1 MKADTKQQT
10 TLNVVKSISR
20 YLLPYK
26 KTMLAAGIA
35 LIVTAGITLSI
46 GQGLQQLIDLGF
58 ATGSRQQLSQSIVFI
73 MILIGLMTIGT
84 FVRFYL
90 VSWLGERV
98 STDIR
103 KDVFDHVITLHP
115 SYFETNRSGEIMSRL
130 TTDTTLLQSIIGSS
144 LSMALRSALMLV
156 GALILL
162 IATNWQLTLI
172 VFLAAP
178 LVLLPIIVI
187 GKRVRKLSR
196 LSQDTVAD
204 VGTRAGEAIEHIK
217 TVQSYS
223 QEQYEQAN
231 FASDAEHAFDVA
243 KKRIRQRAILVSVVI
258 SLVFSA
264 IATMLWIGGNDVLE
278 GRMTGGELGAFIFYA
293 LMMAMSMATISEVY
307 GEVLRAVGAA
317 ERLLELLAV
326 ENEIT
331 AAESGNSPV
340 INNAQIVLNNVTF
353 HYPSRPDTAALNN
366 IDLTITAGQSL
377 ALVGASGAGKSTIF
391 ELLQRFYDPQ
401 HGTITLDGKDIR
413 SFQPQ
418 SLRQHMGLV
427 AQQPALFSHDVF
439 YNIRYGKPE
448 ATEAEVIAAAKA
460 AYADEFISKL
470 PEGYNSYLGERGVR
484 LSGGQR
490 QRIAIARAILNDP
503 KILLLD
509 EATSALD
516 AESELKVQQAL
527 EQLMRNRTTVIIAH
541 RLSTIIHADKIAVI
555 DQGEIVAI
563 GSHQQL
569 LDTSEHYQKLVAIQF
584 NKTAETLD

>member
-1 MKADTKQQT
+1 MKTTDKQQT
-10 TLNVVKSISR
+10 TFDVVKSISH
-20 YLLPYK
+20 YLSPYK
-26 KTMLAAGIA
+26 KTMVAAGFA
-35 LIVTAGITLSI
+35 LILTAGITLSI

-58 ATGSRQQLSQSIVFI
+58 ATGSRQQLSQSILFI
-73 MILIGLMTIGT
+73 VVLIGLMTIGT

-144 LSMALRSALMLV
+144 LSMALRSALMLI
-156 GALILL
+156 GALVML
-162 IATNWQLTLI
+162 ISTNWQLTLI

-178 LVLLPIIVI
+178 VVLLPIIII
-187 GKRVRKLSR
+187 GKRVRTLSR

-223 QEQYEQAN
+223 QEQYEQKN
-231 FASDAEHAFDVA
+231 FAADAEHAFDVA
-243 KKRIRQRAILVSVVI
+243 KRRIRQRAILVSVVI

-278 GRMTGGELGAFIFYA
+278 GRMSGGELGAFIFYA

-326 ENEIT
+326 KNEII
-331 AAESGNSPV
+331 ASGSSHQEAISRAEL
-340 INNAQIVLNNVTF
+340 VLSNVTF
-353 HYPSRPDTAALNN
+353 NYPSRPDTAALSN
-366 IDLTITAGQSL
+366 INLTIHAGKSL

-401 HGTITLDGKDIR
+401 QGNILLDGQSIKGL
-413 SFQPQ
+413 QPQ
-418 SLRQHMGLV
+418 ALRQHMGLV
-427 AQQPALFSHDVF
+427 AQQPALFSHDVL
-439 YNIRYGKPE
+439 YNIRYGRPQ
-448 ATEAEVIAAAKA
+448 ASEAEVVAAAKA

-470 PEGYNSYLGERGVR
+470 PDGYNSYLGERGVR

-516 AESELKVQQAL
+516 AESEQKVQQAL
-527 EQLMRNRTTVIIAH
+527 EQLMHNRTTVIIAH
-541 RLSTIIHADKIAVI
+541 RLSTIIHADQIAVI
-555 DQGEIVAI
+555 DQGQIVAI
-563 GSHQQL
+563 GTHQQL
-569 LDTSEHYQKLVAIQF
+569 LESSKHYQKLVALQF
-584 NKTAETLD
+584 SKANEVLD